1 MTITLFSEPG
11 KDGYGK
17 TESVP
22 AGRMEESPDGGKL
35 RVPEPFGITIDA
47 STAPQ
52 MAAAR
57 S

>member
-11 KDGYGK
+11 EDGYGK

-22 AGRMEESPDGGKL
+22 TGPSGGKL

-47 STAPQ
+47 STVPQ
-52 MAAAR
+52 IQAAGSKTR
-57 S
+57 D